1 MRNNIRCSSTKF
13 LVFGESPIVRAP
25 KWAEFA
31 SVRSEAAVL
40 VLVVNGLDAVA
51 ENLATRLTGIP
62 PQLPVHVLLV
72 LVEDV
77 GGHKSLAT
85 FVTRRPNAQVNPLDV
100 FSKCKFTFA
109 DVSNELL
116 ATVFTHNFALG
127 SSAGINLN

>member
-51 ENLATRLTGIP
+51 EHLATRLAGVA
-62 PQLPVHVLLV
+62 PQLSVDVLLV

-77 GGHKSLAT
+77 VRHEGLAA
-85 FVTRRPNAQVNPLDV
+85 FVTGRSDSQVDPLDV
-100 FSKCKFTFA
+100 
-109 DVSNELL
+109 LP
-116 ATVFTHNFALG
+116 
-127 SSAGINLN
+127 